1 MAQIDTS
8 SSGGKKKKGAQKK
21 MAIHVDFTPMV
32 DMNMLLIT
40 FFMLC
45 TTMIQSRTM
54 QIFLPSNDKN
64 IKEEDKNEAKADE
77 AITLILDTEYQNGS
91 LQPAHDKD
99 GNTKHRVYY
108 YEGKA
113 NETVSNVI
121 GQPRTAATKG
131 AVSLSTF
138 TTTQEGQQGIRQI
151 LRERHKEVMDEYD
164 KLKQQWRNKE
174 IKKEEFE
181 EKAKELATNEKYKH
195 PVVIIKPGPNATY
208 ESLIYALD
216 ELNVNQIRR
225 YSIQMPTHQ
234 DTVLLENFQKANPSV
249 NVINPRV
256 RK

>member
-91 LQPAHDKD
+91 LQPAHDEN

-108 YEGKA
+108 YEGMADEA
-113 NETVSNVI
+113 NSNVI
-121 GQPRTAATKG
+121 GQKRTSKG
-131 AVSLSTF
+131 AVALSQF
-138 TTTQEGQQGIRQI
+138 TTTEQGQQGIRQI
-151 LRERHKEVMDEYD
+151 LRERHKDVMDEYD
-164 KLKQQWRNKE
+164 KLKEQWRNKE
-174 IKKEEFE
+174 ITKEVFE
-181 EKAKELATNEKYKH
+181 EKAKDLATNEKFKH
-195 PVVIIKPGPNATY
+195 PVVVIKPGPNATY
-208 ESLIYALD
+208 ESLISALD
-216 ELNVNQIRR
+216 ELNLNQIRR

-249 NVINPRV
+249 KVINPPV